1 MLAGLLIL
9 VGTLQTTA
17 LQRQNQVQ
25 LLRTLGS
32 TSSNIRT
39 MFLVEFSNLGVVSGG
54 LGVLGAVALTWGLQ
68 EYGLRI
74 DPQFDITTIVLW
86 FLLIVVLT
94 VISGFLV
101 QQNISATSKS
111 K

>member
-39 MFLVEFSNLGVVSGG
+39 MFLVEFSILGVVSGG

-74 DPQFDITTIVLW
+74 DPFDILTIALW
-86 FLLIVVLT
+86 FLLIVILT

-101 QQNISATSKS
+101 QQNIAATSKS